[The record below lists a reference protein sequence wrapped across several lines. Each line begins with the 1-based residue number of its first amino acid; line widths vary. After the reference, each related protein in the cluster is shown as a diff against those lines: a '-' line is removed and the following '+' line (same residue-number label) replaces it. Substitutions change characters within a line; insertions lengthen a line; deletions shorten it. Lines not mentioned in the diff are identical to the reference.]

1 MKRREKN
8 LKKQTDGSKSNGAIE
23 RLGDPRCFSNN
34 NKQLDADG
42 DDDDDDDGDDD
53 DGDDNDDG
61 DDDDG
66 CEAIER
72 RCLSNKQQ
80 AASFSLNFSQIS
92 SAKAISSK
100 AVNKNTDSD
109 NYRRQIWP
117 FSIVICH
124 VMVHGM
130 MCSVQ

>member
-1 MKRREKN
+1 MAPDLMEQ
-8 LKKQTDGSKSNGAIE
+8 LE
-23 RLGDPRCFSNN
+23 RLGDLRCFSNN

-53 DGDDNDDG
+53 DG
-61 DDDDG
+61 DDDG

-100 AVNKNTDSD
+100 VVNKNTDSD
-109 NYRRQIWP
+109 NYRNQKTDLV
-117 FSIVICH
+117 STTEICGCFTAEFDNHH
-124 VMVHGM
+124 V
-130 MCSVQ
+130 SLRSL